1 MRMKKM
7 LAVLAAISML
17 ASMGISA
24 AAEDETAATTETMT
38 STETEITTTAETTT
52 DSEMETTVATE
63 ENETVKEVLEDGT
76 IVYGTKTYQMGENG
90 DGTPDFHDVKVV
102 LYDTGDVIERL
113 SVYVDGTLSNLAG
126 IAVDSAIAGDEA
138 AHDYRDNP
146 DNFFAITGVN
156 EVAITAYG
164 VTTNYNY
171 YSGQF
176 VKVGE
181 TITTTTPTTS
191 TTTTTTTVTSGE
203 IVVDGTELSRYAFS
217 LNGINF
223 TAVLFE
229 EKWNGVSADLNYLL
243 TIYKGSS
250 ATNLDSIIANYKY
263 DIGTESSSTDVKDYI
278 SVLNDTVTVSI
289 HNGTTTSYIYDTAKN
304 AFVEADSEQEKTF
317 TVEIPTSY
325 VTAVCGIT
333 GEPITESNYKNSMVV
348 SVTDITGCTNG
359 TASIV
364 SNGSFVAGF
373 TVKDAKP
380 GTITITGTTG
390 TFSSNDDPSIN
401 TSHGQCGAAGNP
413 DTFTVTVTID
423 ENGNI
428 TGTSPVTP
436 DAPVQPTVLEIY
448 ENDSLTVTGTLSYE
462 WDEAYMSFKHA
473 ILTLDTPITIKYMD
487 GEWIDKAGTTQTID
501 SVQIALDDEFP
512 EGTRLKVTGNVMYG
526 HTIHHLRD
534 IVLLDCT
541 YEVLDSDGKTDSGST
556 TSNKPSNNNT
566 AGTPKTGDVATLPA
580 VALGL
585 TMTAAG
591 VVAVLYKKRK

>member
-1 MRMKKM
+1 MKMKKM

-24 AAEDETAATTETMT
+24 AAEDEAVTTTVTTAEEAVTTTATETTATTEATT
-38 STETEITTTAETTT
+38 ATETTTATEETTAETTT
-52 DSEMETTVATE
+52 SSETETTVATE
-63 ENETVKEVLEDGT
+63 ENETLKYTVTVIDSADFTLDGFLFQVDLVSSDLGYTLDVSKIEDGALIKTNLSSVLLVFDNTLTSASSRFSVSGDILT
-76 IVYGTKTYQMGENG
+76 IHEYE
-90 DGTPDFHDVKVV
+90 
-102 LYDTGDVIERL
+102 GDV
-113 SVYVDGTLSNLAG
+113 SYQYVN
-126 IAVDSAIAGDEA
+126 
-138 AHDYRDNP
+138 
-146 DNFFAITGVN
+146 
-156 EVAITAYG
+156 
-164 VTTNYNY
+164 
-171 YSGQF
+171 GQF

-181 TITTTTPTTS
+181 TPDEPDTPTET
-191 TTTTTTTVTSGE
+191 
-203 IVVDGTELSRYAFS
+203 
-217 LNGINF
+217 
-223 TAVLFE
+223 
-229 EKWNGVSADLNYLL
+229 
-243 TIYKGSS
+243 
-250 ATNLDSIIANYKY
+250 
-263 DIGTESSSTDVKDYI
+263 
-278 SVLNDTVTVSI
+278 
-289 HNGTTTSYIYDTAKN
+289 
-304 AFVEADSEQEKTF
+304 EKTF

-390 TFSSNDDPSIN
+390 TFSSNDGDPSIN

-413 DTFTVTVTID
+413 DTFTVNVTID

-473 ILTLDTPITIKYMD
+473 ILTLDTPITVKYMD

-501 SVQIALDDEFP
+501 SVQIALDDELP

-556 TSNKPSNNNT
+556 TSNKPSNKPSNNNT

>member
-1 MRMKKM
+1 MKMKKM

-24 AAEDETAATTETMT
+24 AAEDEAVTTTVTTAEEAVTTTATETTATTEATT
-38 STETEITTTAETTT
+38 AAETTTVTEETTAETTT
-52 DSEMETTVATE
+52 SSETETTVATE
-63 ENETVKEVLEDGT
+63 ENETLKYTVTVIDSADFTLDGFLFQVDLVSSDLGYTLDVSKIEDGAL
-76 IVYGTKTYQMGENG
+76 IKTNLSS
-90 DGTPDFHDVKVV
+90 V
-102 LYDTGDVIERL
+102 LLVFDNTLTSASSRFSVSGDVLTIHEYEGDV
-113 SVYVDGTLSNLAG
+113 SYQYVN
-126 IAVDSAIAGDEA
+126 
-138 AHDYRDNP
+138 
-146 DNFFAITGVN
+146 
-156 EVAITAYG
+156 
-164 VTTNYNY
+164 
-171 YSGQF
+171 GQF

-181 TITTTTPTTS
+181 TETIS
-191 TTTTTTTVTSGE
+191 
-203 IVVDGTELSRYAFS
+203 IVDEKTETIIEQGKEYVVKF
-217 LNGINF
+217 
-223 TAVLFE
+223 VLYT
-229 EKWNGVSADLNYLL
+229 KPS
-243 TIYKGSS
+243 
-250 ATNLDSIIANYKY
+250 DSY
-263 DIGTESSSTDVKDYI
+263 YI
-278 SVLNDTVTVSI
+278 SVYVDGKLSNLADIPVGRYADSSLEKSVNGYAGISKGSESEITITDWSDTATDP
-289 HNGTTTSYIYDTAKN
+289 NPTTTSFHYRYDPDKGE
-304 AFVEADSEQEKTF
+304 FVDSYSANTPTDPEKTF

-390 TFSSNDDPSIN
+390 TFSSNDGDPSIN

-413 DTFTVTVTID
+413 DTFTVNVTID

-473 ILTLDTPITIKYMD
+473 ILTLDTPITVKYMD

-501 SVQIALDDEFP
+501 SVQIALDDELP

>member
-1 MRMKKM
+1 MKMKKM

-24 AAEDETAATTETMT
+24 AAEDEAVTTTVTTAEETVTTTATETTAATEATTATETT
-38 STETEITTTAETTT
+38 TATEETTAETTT
-52 DSEMETTVATE
+52 SSETEITVATE

-76 IVYGTKTYQMGENG
+76 IVYGTKTYKMGGNG
-90 DGTPDFHDVKVV
+90 DGTPHYHEVKVV

-113 SVYVDGTLSNLAG
+113 SVYVDGTLSNLSG
-126 IAVDSAIAGDEA
+126 IAVGSAIAGDEA

-146 DNFFAITGVN
+146 DNFFATFPPLDEI
-156 EVAITAYG
+156 AITSYG
-164 VTTNYNY
+164 IATY
-171 YSGQF
+171 YYYDDISGQF
-176 VKVGE
+176 VEVGE
-181 TITTTTPTTS
+181 TVTTTTTTTS

-203 IVVDGTELSRYAFS
+203 TVTEGMLYQIFEEYVAEKKAEYKYTGDIRTFIYVPEKQLAYGVYGWNGSDCSDEMCIITKDGVVEQEHSGVSHSSIFRSSYFTCNGIPFVATLVDLYTNGGSLIAVKIYNMGSGIPVETNLTGIKVGNVIEPHGYPITDPESSRELSAYFSTLDDNTIS
-217 LNGINF
+217 LNGIAYN
-223 TAVLFE
+223 
-229 EKWNGVSADLNYLL
+229 
-243 TIYKGSS
+243 
-250 ATNLDSIIANYKY
+250 Y
-263 DIGTESSSTDVKDYI
+263 DINSQK
-278 SVLNDTVTVSI
+278 
-289 HNGTTTSYIYDTAKN
+289 
-304 AFVEADSEQEKTF
+304 FVEVDNEQEKTF

-359 TASIV
+359 KASIV

-390 TFSSNDDPSIN
+390 TFSSHEDPSIN

-428 TGTSPVTP
+428 
-436 DAPVQPTVLEIY
+436 
-448 ENDSLTVTGTLSYE
+448 VTGGSNNGG
-462 WDEAYMSFKHA
+462 S
-473 ILTLDTPITIKYMD
+473 
-487 GEWIDKAGTTQTID
+487 
-501 SVQIALDDEFP
+501 S
-512 EGTRLKVTGNVMYG
+512 N
-526 HTIHHLRD
+526 
-534 IVLLDCT
+534 
-541 YEVLDSDGKTDSGST
+541 DGKTDSGST
-556 TSNKPSNNNT
+556 TSNKPSTNNT
-566 AGTPKTGDVATLPA
+566 TGTPKTGDVATLPA

-591 VVAVLYKKRK
+591 IAAIIYKKRK